1 MNFFNKIS
9 DFLFTKREEPTAE
22 EIQAEEL
29 QELLNELLPAFG
41 SVEFLMFA
49 LLGTY
54 FGYSNK
60 NDRKRKV
67 KILIDN
73 AIKLN
78 LKEKDHERQSATIQL
93 REALSQLL
101 ETESKTQGTTAQLQE
116 ALAQLKE
123 NTVLM
128 KANNGELESLI
139 NLIEAKKN
147 DGNKI

>member
-1 MNFFNKIS
+1 MNFFNKIT
-9 DFLFTKREEPTAE
+9 DFLFPKKEEPTAE
-22 EIQAEEL
+22 EISAEEL
-29 QELLNELLPAFG
+29 QEILNELLPAFG
-41 SVEFLMFA
+41 SADFLMCA

-67 KILIDN
+67 KRLIDIG
-73 AIKLN
+73 IKLN
-78 LKEKDHERQSATIQL
+78 LKEKDQERQSATVQL
-93 REALSQLL
+93 REALSRLL

-139 NLIEAKKN
+139 NHLEAKKN
-147 DGNKI
+147 DENKI

>member
-9 DFLFTKREEPTAE
+9 DFLFPKKEEPTAE
-22 EIQAEEL
+22 ELSREEL
-29 QELLNELLPAFG
+29 QELLNELLSVYG
-41 SVEFLMFA
+41 STESLMYT

-60 NDRKRKV
+60 NDRKQKV
-67 KILIDN
+67 KRLIDT
-73 AIKLN
+73 AIKHN
-78 LKEKDHERQSATIQL
+78 LKDNDQRMQSATIQL
-93 REALSQLL
+93 RETLSKL
-101 ETESKTQGTTAQLQE
+101 SKTQESTAQLQE

-147 DGNKI
+147 DGNQI

>member
-41 SVEFLMFA
+41 SVEFLMCA

-67 KILIDN
+67 KILIDI

-78 LKEKDHERQSATIQL
+78 LKEKDQGRQSAIIQL
-93 REALSQLL
+93 RETLLQL
-101 ETESKTQGTTAQLQE
+101 ESKTPGTTAQLQE

-128 KANNGELESLI
+128 KANNGEFESLI
-139 NLIEAKKN
+139 NLIESEKN
-147 DGNKI
+147 D

>member
-1 MNFFNKIS
+1 MNFFNKITN
-9 DFLFTKREEPTAE
+9 FLFPKREEPTAE
-22 EIQAEEL
+22 ELSREEL

-41 SVEFLMFA
+41 SVEFLMCA

-67 KILIDN
+67 KILIDI

-78 LKEKDHERQSATIQL
+78 LKEKDQGRQSAIIQL
-93 REALSQLL
+93 REIL
-101 ETESKTQGTTAQLQE
+101 SKTQGTTAQLQE

-128 KANNGELESLI
+128 EANNGEFETLI

-147 DGNKI
+147 DGNQI

>member
-9 DFLFTKREEPTAE
+9 DLLFPKEEEPTAE
-22 EIQAEEL
+22 EISLEEL

-41 SVEFLMFA
+41 SVEFLMYM

-67 KILIDN
+67 KILIDT
-73 AIKLN
+73 AIKHN
-78 LKEKDHERQSATIQL
+78 LKDNDQRMQSATIQL
-93 REALSQLL
+93 RETLSRL
-101 ETESKTQGTTAQLQE
+101 ESKTQGTSAQLQE

-128 KANNGELESLI
+128 RANNGELESLI